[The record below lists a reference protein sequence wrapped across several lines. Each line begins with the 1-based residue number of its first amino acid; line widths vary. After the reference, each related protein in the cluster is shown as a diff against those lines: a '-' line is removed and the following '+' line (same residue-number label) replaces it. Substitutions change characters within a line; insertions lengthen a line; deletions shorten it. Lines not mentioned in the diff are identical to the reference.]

1 MSTATNLNELQQ
13 QIRDRYDSL
22 SKRLQQ
28 VSRYVLD
35 NTNSVAFDTVA
46 VIAERAGVP
55 PSTLIRFANAFDFTG
70 FNEMKQLFRMN
81 LVEETASYSD
91 RARLFREM
99 ESEAVPETPLDILQE
114 FARSNAQALQQLAAR
129 AEPAMLEQAVQL
141 LAEADTIYVAGLRRS
156 FSVAAYLTYALSHLA
171 CRPILLDGMGGM
183 LREQINRISSRD
195 IVVSVSFSPY
205 AEETVMVS
213 ETAAKAGARQIVIT
227 DSQISPLAT
236 FSELCFVVKEAQVDA
251 YRLPAILG
259 VIKPRQRRIKPGSR
273 GRRRHHGHIVIAG
286 DHPPRRIHHFVI
298 QPIVHVELKAV
309 QHHPRNVDL
318 QPAVTH
324 FQPFRHRACR
334 RKQRA
339 IIGLGRG
346 L

>member
-1 MSTATNLNELQQ
+1 MLTGCIAGPDVSLTFKMYGFAFRIRKLSMGDNMTTASSLSELQQ

-35 NTNSVAFDTVA
+35 NTNSVALDTVA
-46 VIAERAGVP
+46 VIAERADVP

-99 ESEAVPETPLDILQE
+99 ESESVPETPLDILQE
-114 FARSNAQALQQLAAR
+114 FARSNAQALQQLASR
-129 AEPAMLEQAVQL
+129 TDPDMLQRAVQL
-141 LAEADTIYVAGLRRS
+141 LAEPDTIYIAGLRRS
-156 FSVAAYLTYALSHLA
+156 FSVAAYLTYALSHLE

-183 LREQINRISSRD
+183 LREQISRIKSRD
-195 IVVSVSFSPY
+195 IVISISFSPY

-213 ETAAKAGARQIVIT
+213 ETAASVGAKQIVIT

-236 FSELCFVVKEAQVDA
+236 FSDLCFVVKEAQVDA
-251 YRLPAILG
+251 FRSQSATLCLVQSLVVALAYRQG
-259 VIKPRQRRIKPGSR
+259 NSHK
-273 GRRRHHGHIVIAG
+273 
-286 DHPPRRIHHFVI
+286 
-298 QPIVHVELKAV
+298 
-309 QHHPRNVDL
+309 
-318 QPAVTH
+318 
-324 FQPFRHRACR
+324 
-334 RKQRA
+334 
-339 IIGLGRG
+339 
-346 L
+346 

>member
-1 MSTATNLNELQQ
+1 MRLYLGDKMTTATSLNELQQ
-13 QIRDRYDSL
+13 QIRERYDNL

-46 VIAERAGVP
+46 VIAERADVP

-99 ESEAVPETPLDILQE
+99 ESEAVPETPLDIL
-114 FARSNAQALQQLAAR
+114 
-129 AEPAMLEQAVQL
+129 LERAVQL
-141 LAEADTIYVAGLRRS
+141 LADADTIYLAGLRRS
-156 FSVAAYLTYALSHLA
+156 FSVAAYLTYALSHLE

-183 LREQINRISSRD
+183 LREQISRIKARD
-195 IVVSVSFSPY
+195 IVVSISFSPY

-213 ETAAKAGARQIVIT
+213 ETAASVGARQIVIT

-236 FSELCFVVKEAQVDA
+236 FSDLCFVVKEAQVDA
-251 YRLPAILG
+251 FRSQSATLCLVQSLVVALAYRLG
-259 VIKPRQRRIKPGSR
+259 EGK
-273 GRRRHHGHIVIAG
+273 
-286 DHPPRRIHHFVI
+286 
-298 QPIVHVELKAV
+298 
-309 QHHPRNVDL
+309 
-318 QPAVTH
+318 
-324 FQPFRHRACR
+324 
-334 RKQRA
+334 
-339 IIGLGRG
+339 
-346 L
+346 